1 MQRKWLL
8 EVRPEGEKK
17 DGFTIHLSLAGTT
30 SSAAI
35 DVVSVCGSLEQFRAE
50 LGNLKKELDQMLLE
64 AEAQIQDLTAGSPM
78 TGSPESDP
86 ESVWKSMQACP
97 SPEEMFDHFNAFD
110 ENAREQIADYIL
122 GHANMFK
129 GWGPVF
135 AEHYD
140 RDSHRLEA

>member
-17 DGFTIHLSLAGTT
+17 DGFTIHLSLAGPGP
-30 SSAAI
+30 SVGI

-64 AEAQIQDLTAGSPM
+64 AEAQIQDLTAGSAM
-78 TGSPESDP
+78 KGSAESDP